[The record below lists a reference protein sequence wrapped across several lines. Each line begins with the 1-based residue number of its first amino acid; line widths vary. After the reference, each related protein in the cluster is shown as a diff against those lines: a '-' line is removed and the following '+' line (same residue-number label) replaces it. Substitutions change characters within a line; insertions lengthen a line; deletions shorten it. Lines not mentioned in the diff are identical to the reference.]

1 MTLRRGRS
9 YDRRAGTPSHT
20 NRGWGGRPPHQRDG
34 RGLWAVAMD
43 EGRGCVAADEAAGE
57 GGDREAAAAADKFTE
72 TPRGDVVSM
81 EEDVVADLTATG
93 EGVPQLWRRPRDGRR
108 ALRLLG

>member
-1 MTLRRGRS
+1 
-9 YDRRAGTPSHT
+9 
-20 NRGWGGRPPHQRDG
+20 
-34 RGLWAVAMD
+34 MD

-93 EGVPQLWRRPRDGRR
+93 EGVSQLWRRPRDGRR
-108 ALRLLG
+108 ALRLRG